1 MILWLLMIVRCDLI
15 KRTSNLALLIHEN
28 DELISI
34 FATSIKTAKQNDKK
48 LDNSTFLVRYSM
60 FNIDELVKSRK
71 GPFFVIPAYE
81 PESSIFKKLQKT
93 WTPFFNGVTTFYDFI
108 NIALYGSADTLRGTI
123 R

>member
-1 MILWLLMIVRCDLI
+1 MIVRCDLI

-34 FATSIKTAKQNDKK
+34 FATRIKTAKQNDKK

-60 FNIDELVKSRK
+60 FNIDAFVKSRK

-81 PESSIFKKLQKT
+81 PESSIFEELQKT
-93 WTPFFNGVTTFYDFI
+93 WTPFFNGVTTFYEFI
-108 NIALYGSADTLRGTI
+108 NIALYGSPDTLRGTI